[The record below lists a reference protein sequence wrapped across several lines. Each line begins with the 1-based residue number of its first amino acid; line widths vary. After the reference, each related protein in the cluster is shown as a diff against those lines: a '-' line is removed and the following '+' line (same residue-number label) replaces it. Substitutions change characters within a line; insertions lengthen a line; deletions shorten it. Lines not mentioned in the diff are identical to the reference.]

1 MGVVDNDINA
11 KLDVSSN
18 VNSILNSSFQN
29 VSISLDAVALI
40 FCVILLVLFLWC
52 GLRFRRKLSSIEK
65 DLSIFI
71 KFSKIS
77 PHSQEDV

>member
-52 GLRFRRKLSSIEK
+52 GLRFRRKLSSI
-65 DLSIFI
+65 
-71 KFSKIS
+71 
-77 PHSQEDV
+77 

>member
-52 GLRFRRKLSSIEK
+52 GLRVRRKISSIEK
-65 DLSIFI
+65 DLGIFI

>member
-40 FCVILLVLFLWC
+40 FVLFYLFC
-52 GLRFRRKLSSIEK
+52 FYGG
-65 DLSIFI
+65 
-71 KFSKIS
+71 
-77 PHSQEDV
+77 V